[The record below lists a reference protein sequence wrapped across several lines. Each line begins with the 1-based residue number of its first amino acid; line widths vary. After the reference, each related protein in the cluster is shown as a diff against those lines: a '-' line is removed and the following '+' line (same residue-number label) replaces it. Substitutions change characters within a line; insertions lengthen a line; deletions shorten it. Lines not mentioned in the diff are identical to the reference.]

1 MNLHRSVSKVGAD
14 VFASVLGHKK
24 IKESIKVKHDSMNSP
39 MAAMIAFLLAIMAAM
54 VLGSLGL
61 LALGCVTDTH
71 GHEDAELTI
80 GVAADAGV
88 EFVAQVEGVADG

>member
-1 MNLHRSVSKVGAD
+1 
-14 VFASVLGHKK
+14 
-24 IKESIKVKHDSMNSP
+24 
-39 MAAMIAFLLAIMAAM
+39 MAAV

-88 EFVAQVEGVADG
+88 AFVAQVDCIAYG